1 MYLGRGLRTAIFG
14 GRGTAVFPSH
24 PSTLPPAPSRASDGR
39 DRLRQAWGLPSARPP
54 KLGGAPRTHKPAHI
68 FALTLLTPG
77 RVRSR
82 SFFGGRGPTPTPP
95 RVAPIKCPARFQ
107 TSPPPTSGLRRTAPH
122 RNRVSHGGRE
132 GKRGPVGVGERE
144 REAEIAIE
152 KSISSPL
159 FPSPWFAV
167 VGVGRCLARA
177 WAGGGA
183 RRCSSLPAETLA
195 SKP

>member
-95 RVAPIKCPARFQ
+95 RVAPIKSPARFQ

-122 RNRVSHGGRE
+122 RTEIASRTGGGR
-132 GKRGPVGVGERE
+132 GKGDRWVWGRERE
-144 REAEIAIE
+144 RGRDSYREIH
-152 KSISSPL
+152 L
-159 FPSPWFAV
+159 
-167 VGVGRCLARA
+167 L
-177 WAGGGA
+177 
-183 RRCSSLPAETLA
+183 SSLPVTLVCRRRRRPLPRA
-195 SKP
+195 RVGRGVVRGVAPPSPLKP

>member
-95 RVAPIKCPARFQ
+95 RVAPIKKPRPIPNIS
-107 TSPPPTSGLRRTAPH
+107 TTHLRVAPHRTAPKS
-122 RNRVSHGGRE
+122 RLARGEGGE
-132 GKRGPVGVGERE
+132 KGTGGCGGERE

-177 WAGGGA
+177 WAGGWCA
-183 RRCSSLPAETLA
+183 ALLLP
-195 SKP
+195 PR

>member
-95 RVAPIKCPARFQ
+95 RVAPIKSPARFQ

-144 REAEIAIE
+144 RERGRDSYREIH
-152 KSISSPL
+152 L
-159 FPSPWFAV
+159 
-167 VGVGRCLARA
+167 L
-177 WAGGGA
+177 
-183 RRCSSLPAETLA
+183 SSLPVTLVCRRRRRPLPRA
-195 SKP
+195 RVGRGVVRGVAPPSPLKP